1 MVTADNKC
9 KKSNKNCRRLS
20 FCIFTKYFKHQ
31 IFLQI
36 LNIQNLRNYE
46 QFFLFIFIHY
56 FVVMCKMIQFI
67 RLENWEG
74 VETDKRLQLIEEMKT
89 QN

>member
-1 MVTADNKC
+1 
-9 KKSNKNCRRLS
+9 
-20 FCIFTKYFKHQ
+20 
-31 IFLQI
+31 
-36 LNIQNLRNYE
+36 
-46 QFFLFIFIHY
+46 
-56 FVVMCKMIQFI
+56 MIQFI